1 MIQLSISFGLT
12 LGLSHP
18 CRVCSQV
25 DLSSRLS
32 SKAFSSVGGS
42 GKRKCAKIIRTMY
55 RVTYRAAL
63 QIQKRIKELWF
74 SLGGGEVSSRKGFPL
89 QQQPG
94 HAGCLLST
102 LGILKLTQTLGG
114 IIKTCGG
121 PLPETSSAKFDWRS
135 RMLAA

>member
-1 MIQLSISFGLT
+1 
-12 LGLSHP
+12 
-18 CRVCSQV
+18 
-25 DLSSRLS
+25 
-32 SKAFSSVGGS
+32 
-42 GKRKCAKIIRTMY
+42 MY

-114 IIKTCGG
+114 DYKNVRR
-121 PLPETSSAKFDWRS
+121 PSARDV
-135 RMLAA
+135 LGQI